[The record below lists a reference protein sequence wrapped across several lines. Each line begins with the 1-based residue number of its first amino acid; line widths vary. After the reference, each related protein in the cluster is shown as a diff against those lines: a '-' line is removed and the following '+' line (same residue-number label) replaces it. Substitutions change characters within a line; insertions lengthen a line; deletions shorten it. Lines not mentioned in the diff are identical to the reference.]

1 MCASGAPS
9 SAGGQRWTIEMVTA
23 VEVVAVHLQL
33 AAAGPPPAVVVPDPA
48 AVPAL
53 ACNIFL

>member
-9 SAGGQRWTIEMVTA
+9 SASELRWTPRMVA
-23 VEVVAVHLQL
+23 DVLVVGVHLLLAEVV
-33 AAAGPPPAVVVPDPA
+33 DPTLV

-53 ACNIFL
+53 ACNIFQ